1 MLISILLGLL
11 LTIILMFLLDL
22 RKIREFSFYL
32 TLYYFLSSL
41 NSLYEYD
48 TTSLDFQDCFA
59 YCWSEFFNIYYIISM
74 DGLSLFFV
82 LLTTFLMPFCLLL
95 SWVNVSY
102 RLREFAICM
111 VIIEFFLI
119 NVFTVLDLFFFYI
132 FFECI
137 LIPMFLLIG
146 VWGSRQRKIHASYQ
160 FFLYTLLGSLLML
173 LAIIYI
179 HITVGSTDLT
189 IVSEYK
195 FDLNIQLILWLCF
208 FLSFAVKIP
217 MIPVHIWL
225 PEAHVEAPTSGS
237 VLLAGLLLK
246 MGGYAILRFLIPLFN
261 YASFYFMPFVF
272 CLSVI
277 SILYSSLTTIRQLD
291 LKKII
296 AYSSVAHMNYVTV
309 GVFTYE
315 LYGIEGAI
323 YLMLSHGLVSSALF
337 ICVGIVYDRYKSRIL
352 KYYGG
357 LVQLMP
363 LYAFFFFF
371 FSLANMSFPGTSSF
385 VGEILVLISAFS
397 VNTLLA
403 FYAGFGMVL
412 NGVYVI
418 WLYNRL
424 FFGILNSET
433 IRYYS
438 DLNKREFFI
447 LFPLFLLVLF
457 FGLKPNSI
465 LNIMEYSI
473 MSFIEDMLIFNLES

>member
-1 MLISILLGLL
+1 MLISLLGFCLISAFFIVFINLKHVRIFSLNVTLL
-11 LTIILMFLLDL
+11 LFIYSLFLLFFFDVN
-22 RKIREFSFYL
+22 IGSYQYQFYITWGSFY
-32 TLYYFLSSL
+32 
-41 NSLYEYD
+41 
-48 TTSLDFQDCFA
+48 
-59 YCWSEFFNIYYIISM
+59 NIYYSIGI
-74 DGLSLFFV
+74 DGLSLFFI
-82 LLTTFLMPFCLLL
+82 LLTTFLIPFCLLL
-95 SWVNVSY
+95 SWVNISY
-102 RLREFAICM
+102 RLKEFTICIL
-111 VIIEFFLI
+111 IIEFFLI
-119 NVFTVLDLFFFYI
+119 NVFSVLDFFFFYI

-146 VWGSRQRKIHASYQ
+146 IWGSRQRKIHASYQ
-160 FFLYTLLGSLLML
+160 FFLYTLFGSLLML
-173 LAIIYI
+173 LSIIYMYVI
-179 HITVGSTDLT
+179 IGSTDLSV
-189 IVSEYK
+189 ILLYK
-195 FDLNIQLILWLCF
+195 FESNIQLFLWICF

-237 VLLAGLLLK
+237 VILAGLLLK
-246 MGGYAILRFLIPLFN
+246 MGGYAILRFLIPVFN

-296 AYSSVAHMNYVTV
+296 AYSSVAHMNYVTI
-309 GVFTYE
+309 GAFSYE
-315 LYGIEGAI
+315 LYGLEGAI

-357 LVQLMP
+357 IVQLMP

-385 VGEILVLISAFS
+385 VGELLVLLAAFS
-397 VNTLLA
+397 SNFLLA

-424 FFGILNSET
+424 FFGILNDSR
-433 IRYYS
+433 IKNYA
-438 DLNKREFFI
+438 DLNKREFYI
-447 LFPLFLLVLF
+447 LLPLALLIFF
-457 FGLKPNSI
+457 FGIKPNSI
-465 LNIMEYSI
+465 LNVIEYSI
-473 MSFIEDMLIFNLES
+473 LTFLYNVQLFYF

>member
-1 MLISILLGLL
+1 MLISLLGFCLFSTILLVFVDLKHVRMYSFNATLL
-11 LTIILMFLLDL
+11 LFLY
-22 RKIREFSFYL
+22 SL
-32 TLYYFLSSL
+32 TLLFYF
-41 NSLYEYD
+41 EVD
-48 TTSLDFQDCFA
+48 VTSYQYQFYITWGD
-59 YCWSEFFNIYYIISM
+59 FFNIYYSIGL

-102 RLREFAICM
+102 RLREFAVCM
-111 VIIEFFLI
+111 LIIEFFLI
-119 NVFTVLDLFFFYI
+119 NVFTVLDFFFFYI

-146 VWGSRQRKIHASYQ
+146 IWGSRQRKIHASYQ

-173 LAIIYI
+173 LAIVYIYV
-179 HITVGSTDLT
+179 TVGTTDLS
-189 IVSEYK
+189 VVLLYK
-195 FDLNIQLILWLCF
+195 FEYNVQLILWLCF

-217 MIPVHIWL
+217 MVPVHIWL

-246 MGGYAILRFLIPLFN
+246 MGGYAILRFLIPVFN
-261 YASFYFMPFVF
+261 YASVYFMPFVF

-296 AYSSVAHMNYVTV
+296 AYSSVAHMNYVTI
-309 GVFTYE
+309 GVFSYE

-363 LYAFFFFF
+363 LYAFFFFL

-385 VGEILVLISAFS
+385 IGELLVLISAFS

-424 FFGILNSET
+424 FFGILDANR
-433 IRYYS
+433 IKFYS
-438 DLNKREFFI
+438 DLNKREFYI
-447 LFPLFLLVLF
+447 LLPLAVLVLF
-457 FGLKPNSI
+457 FGIKPNSI

-473 MSFIEDMLIFNLES
+473 LGFLNDVQILYY